1 MSICYVL
8 TVGCISAALVLLSK
22 ILYEWQER
30 WSEQRAVD
38 EREKEEIWEWAHP
51 YHPEEGRPMFRKNEG
66 AGVTPDIMRGQP

>member
-38 EREKEEIWEWAHP
+38 KRVRALRER
-51 YHPEEGRPMFRKNEG
+51 
-66 AGVTPDIMRGQP
+66 